1 MHVNLEENKVTYH
14 TIYHT
19 INGIHKFLE
28 IFFSTFGGFQYILM
42 RSNQKK
48 NLNEFHQN
56 VHKSI

>member
-1 MHVNLEENKVTYH
+1 MHVNLEENKVT
-14 TIYHT
+14 YHT